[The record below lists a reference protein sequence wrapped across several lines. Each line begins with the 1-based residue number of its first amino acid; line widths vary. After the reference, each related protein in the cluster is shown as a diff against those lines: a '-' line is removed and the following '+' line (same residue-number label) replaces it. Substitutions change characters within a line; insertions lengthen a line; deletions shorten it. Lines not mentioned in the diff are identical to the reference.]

1 MLIMALLMAAILGIV
16 LASYLDLA
24 MQNLKS
30 ANLDHYKEVA
40 KRETEAGLEIGLWL
54 INNRRGFPG
63 LDGSSTSIV
72 TPDGTWTI
80 DYTANTAKLVV
91 AHGDIGRGRTGWT
104 TVIINNIKLQNSNG
118 IEGLIEAE
126 TVIKDADGNLESRQR
141 ISMGFEPRNL
151 FPYGF
156 SVEDE
161 LQFRYLSL
169 DAQSYQPHFDYDTI
183 SGGSLDYHYGD
194 NVVLSARR
202 FDSFSNGSLNVN
214 GMVFTSDQSQDDIG
228 RFSIIH
234 NSETVDLSKNIDSGL
249 YNEGFSSRF
258 PDLEAPSF
266 VNNNVVSMP
275 GTWTTIDFGKTID
288 SGYDPS
294 TGIFHYKVEGDLGVG
309 WGQKLRI
316 DGPTV
321 LEVTDDFYID
331 YGGEV
336 EITGNGSLTLFVK
349 DTFQVWGGK
358 LDNLTK
364 DPSKL
369 VIVGS
374 RESGDT
380 SWYMYND
387 ADFHGA
393 MYGPRARF
401 YYYGGNYSLSTGQ
414 FYGAGV
420 FEDLDIIGDMDFY
433 YDEAVFT
440 NLVKDNRAFDEL
452 FYYAPTSW
460 TESNPSAYLDGDPGS
475 P

>member
-1 MLIMALLMAAILGIV
+1 MALLMAAILGIV

-24 MQNLKS
+24 MQNLKA
-30 ANLDHYKEVA
+30 ANLEHYKEVA
-40 KRETEAGLEIGLWL
+40 KRETEGGLEMGLWF
-54 INNRRGFPG
+54 INNRRDFPG
-63 LDGSSTSIV
+63 LDGASTSIV
-72 TPDGTWTI
+72 TPDGTWKI
-80 DYTANTAKLVV
+80 DYAANTAKLLVS
-91 AHGDIGRGRTGWT
+91 HGEIGRGRYAWT
-104 TVIINNIKLQNSNG
+104 TVIIKNIKLQAVNG

-126 TVIKDADGNLESRQR
+126 TVIKDSDGNLESRQR
-141 ISMGFEPRNL
+141 ISMEFEPRNL

-156 SVEDE
+156 AVDDE
-161 LQFRYLSL
+161 LQFRYYSL
-169 DAQSYQPHFDYDTI
+169 DAQSFRPRYDYDTM

-214 GMVFTSDQSQDDIG
+214 GMVFTSDQNLDDIG

-234 NSETVDLSKNIDSGL
+234 DSETVDLSKNIDAGL

-258 PDLEAPSF
+258 PDLEAPSY
-266 VNNNVVSMP
+266 VDNNVVSLSWS
-275 GTWTTIDFGKTID
+275 GNTINLGQTID

-294 TGIFHYKVEGDLGVG
+294 TGIFHYKINGDLGVG

-331 YGGEV
+331 WGGEV
-336 EITGNGSLTLFVK
+336 EITNNGSLTLFVR
-349 DTFQVWGGK
+349 DTFQVWGGRME
-358 LDNLTK
+358 NRTK
-364 DPSKL
+364 DPSKM

-374 RESGDT
+374 RDSGNT
-380 SWYMYND
+380 SWYMYAD

-414 FYGAGV
+414 YYGAGV

-433 YDEAVFT
+433 YDEDVFT

-460 TESNPSAYLDGDPGS
+460 TESNPSDYLDGDPGS